1 IKNFNWRVISTIVAF
16 DDSIKCIDE

>member
-1 IKNFNWRVISTIVAF
+1 KNINWRVNSTIVAI

>member
-1 IKNFNWRVISTIVAF
+1 INWRVNSTIVAI